1 MLIVFNVLVAYYA
14 VLLSSYNK
22 TSKKWK
28 DNVLLFI
35 ALTLSFESSRQ
46 PNESP
51 NGKNLIQD
59 LIRADVVFRVNTD
72 SN

>member
-14 VLLSSYNK
+14 VLLSYYNK

-28 DNVLLFI
+28 DNVLLI
-35 ALTLSFESSRQ
+35 ATLSFEQKRQ
-46 PNESP
+46 PNESRK
-51 NGKNLIQD
+51 GKNLIQD

-72 SN
+72 GN